1 MKKIRTSIVAGITA
15 CVVAATVIVSSVM
28 VYTSTKAIEKE
39 ATSKLEAMALQ
50 YANEMNTTF
59 ERFETTAKAIGDY
72 VEANADFD
80 KYGDK
85 EYSQKLIDDIDE
97 YVKHISSGD
106 NEILSLCVYMG
117 PDKLGTMVGTWYY
130 GDEKQAYDP
139 DEWYVTWFNDK
150 PEFMW
155 YYKAEDE
162 EKPAWMKAYFDTSL
176 NQNIMTYGYPVFLYD
191 EGKGENK
198 VYVMVGLSISFD
210 SFAELVGNV
219 KLYDTGHASL
229 VDTDQCFAVD
239 SVYNINETLKTVGY
253 TQIIKGLEKNDSGV
267 VELTNKAGI
276 DSYVAYAKMN
286 NGYTVLMEAPKS
298 EVNSATKEVTYLA
311 VLIGVIITII
321 GVITSVIIGQKIS
334 KPIKKVAE
342 DLDKMREG
350 DFTGENYK
358 PYLKNKNETGRLA
371 KALEAVEESMKN
383 TVSLVNSGNDDIT
396 DAVDKLDEV
405 IGNLVDQVSSISSV
419 SEELAASM
427 EETAATAEN
436 LSSTSDNMVY
446 HIDTMN
452 DKNNEGMKVAS
463 GISQRANVL
472 RDEAARAFEYTEEI
486 TKQTEEKLR
495 SAIDDSKQVEEI
507 NQLTNA
513 ILAIADQTALLSL
526 NASIEAA
533 RAGES
538 GKGFAV
544 VADEIRKLAENCE
557 ETAIQ
562 IQNITLNVTDAVDN
576 LCNSAIE
583 VLSFIENH
591 VKDTNIKLMDTSQQY
606 NDDAKIVKNILSEIS
621 VASEKMS
628 SEISIVV
635 QAFSDLRDATMEG
648 AKGTTEVASNAEQV
662 SVNTEYV
669 RNEAEKLM
677 AVSKKLEEIMKQF
690 IV

>member
-1 MKKIRTSIVAGITA
+1 MKKISSSIVAGITA
-15 CVVAATVIVSSVM
+15 CVVAATVIVSFVM
-28 VYTSTKAIEKE
+28 VYTSMKVIEEE

-50 YANEMNTTF
+50 YANQMNTTF
-59 ERFETTAKAIGDY
+59 EKFETTAKAIGDY

-85 EYSQKLIDDIDE
+85 EYSQKLIDNIDG
-97 YVKHISSGD
+97 YVRHISADD

-117 PDKLGTMVGTWYY
+117 PDKLETMVGTWYY
-130 GDEKQAYDP
+130 GDEKQIYDP
-139 DEWYVTWFNDK
+139 DELYVTWFNDK

-162 EKPAWMKAYFDTSL
+162 ERPAWMKSYFDTSL
-176 NQNIMTYGYPVFLYD
+176 NENIMTYGYPVFIYD

-198 VYVMVGLSISFD
+198 AYVMVGLSISFD

-219 KLYDTGHASL
+219 KFYDTGHASL
-229 VDTDQCFAVD
+229 IDTDQCFAVD

-253 TQIIKGLEKNDSGV
+253 TQVIEGLEKNDSGV
-267 VELTNKAGI
+267 VEVTNKAGI
-276 DSYVAYAKMN
+276 VSYVAYAKMN

-298 EVNSATKEVTYLA
+298 EVNSATKRVIYLA
-311 VLIGVIITII
+311 VFIGVII
-321 GVITSVIIGQKIS
+321 VIVAVIMAVIIGRKIS
-334 KPIKKVAE
+334 EPIKKVAE
-342 DLDKMREG
+342 DLDLMRDG
-350 DFTGENYK
+350 NFTGDKYK
-358 PYLKNKNETGRLA
+358 PYLKNQNETGRLA
-371 KALEAVEESMKN
+371 KALESVEESMKN

-396 DAVDKLDEV
+396 EAVAKLGEV
-405 IGNLVDQVSSISSV
+405 IGNLADQVSNISSV

-436 LSSTSDNMVY
+436 LSYTSDNMVY
-446 HIDTMN
+446 HIETMN
-452 DKNNEGMKVAS
+452 VKNNEGIKVAG

-472 RDEAARAFEYTEEI
+472 RDEAAKSFEYTEEI
-486 TKQTEEKLR
+486 IRQTEEKLR

-513 ILAIADQTALLSL
+513 ILTIADQTALLSL

-544 VADEIRKLAENCE
+544 VADEIRKLAEDCE
-557 ETAIQ
+557 EIAIQ
-562 IQNITLNVTDAVDN
+562 IQNITTNVTESVDN
-576 LCNSAIE
+576 LCNSAVE

-591 VKDTNIKLMDTSQQY
+591 VKDTNIKLMDTSEQY
-606 NDDAKIVKNILSEIS
+606 NNDAQIVKNILSEINA
-621 VASEKMS
+621 ASEKMS
-628 SEISIVV
+628 GEISIVTRS
-635 QAFSDLRDATMEG
+635 FSDLKDATVDG

-669 RNEAEKLM
+669 HKEAVKLMEVSEKLE
-677 AVSKKLEEIMKQF
+677 AIMKQF
-690 IV
+690 VV